1 MITLSRSTARRDPM
15 RPCSC
20 SRSPSTSENEG
31 SEIRPDKV
39 RGSIRASHR
48 RDAAAEAGRA
58 AGGGEAF
65 PPPRAVPDLMEA
77 FRKSLAS
84 VQAETANDD
93 GMPAKAARPK
103 KPKAKVEGQRE
114 MLLPIAG
121 GKAEAEGKPAKA
133 PRRKA
138 G

>member
-1 MITLSRSTARRDPM
+1 MLALAQHILKTKEAKFDPTRFVDRYEQAVVKM
-15 RPCSC
+15 LQQ
-20 SRSPSTSENEG
+20 
-31 SEIRPDKV
+31 KQ
-39 RGSIRASHR
+39 
-48 RDAAAEAGRA
+48 AGLPA
-58 AGGGEAF
+58 MVKTF

-77 FRKSLAS
+77 FRKSMAS

-93 GMPAKAARPK
+93 GKPAKAARPK
-103 KPKAKVEGQRE
+103 QPKATVEGQRE

-121 GKAEAEGKPAKA
+121 GKTEAAAKPAAK